1 MIYLLN
7 GLLTAMAVAAAL
19 VFLGMLVVP
28 LVLIAVAVALVK
40 VARS

>member
-7 GLLTAMAVAAAL
+7 GLFTAMAVAAAL

-28 LVLIAVAVALVK
+28 CIAVALAVALIK